1 MGTSG
6 LGLFPYLSAKYLQ
19 KAGTEKE
26 DTMCKDLGPPPHPL
40 PPPKKIISTNH
51 DINSGYLYVRVRV

>member
-6 LGLFPYLSAKYLQ
+6 IRRLGLFPYNQQNISQ
-19 KAGTEKE
+19 KAGTERE

-40 PPPKKIISTNH
+40 PPPKKK
-51 DINSGYLYVRVRV
+51 